1 MKKTSSTIITLAL
14 AATAFTAIAADGD
27 SNSGGMMGMNKM
39 DANGDNMI
47 SKEEFMKSH
56 ETMFDQMKGQNGMI
70 DMNSMHKSCMGMMM
84 GQGGMMG
91 HDGMT
96 GK

>member
-1 MKKTSSTIITLAL
+1 MKKTSLTVITLAL
-14 AATAFTAIAADGD
+14 AVTAFTAVAANDD
-27 SNSGGMMGMNKM
+27 NKSGGMMGMNKM

-47 SKEEFMKSH
+47 SKDEFMKAH

-70 DMNSMHKSCMGMMM
+70 DMNNMHKSCMGMMM